1 VERLVILKV
10 LLISPLPPPAGG
22 IATWTVVYKQYCEEK
37 GISYRIVNNA
47 LREDYGIQTNSVRNL
62 FSQIHRSWR
71 IISELLYQFRT
82 EKPDVLHLNSSCCR
96 FGIYRDCLCTMIGKL
111 FAIPVVVQCHCNIE
125 DQIHGRLAA
134 HAFRWMVS
142 MCSKVL
148 VLNRFS
154 AEYAKGYAAEKV
166 EIIPNFIDESALCV
180 RNAVSRT
187 IRRAVFVGHV
197 RREKGVI
204 EIIRAA
210 EKFPDIRF
218 TLAGPVQQEIA
229 DMKCSN
235 NVELI
240 GAQSREK
247 VQELLKA
254 ADVFLFPS
262 YTEGFANALLEAM
275 AAGLPVIATDVGAN
289 AEMIEDKG
297 GIIISERDADAIAG
311 AIDKLK
317 DDFGRR
323 LDMSSWNVEKV
334 QNTYLIEK
342 VMKKLMQIYEVI
354 TT

>member
-1 VERLVILKV
+1 MKI
-10 LLISPLPPPAGG
+10 LLISPLPPPVGG
-22 IATWTVVYKQYCEEK
+22 IATWTVKYKQYCDENA
-37 GISYRIVNNA
+37 IPLTVVNNA
-47 LREDYGIQTNSVRNL
+47 LQGSRGLQINAKRRLSDEMVR
-62 FSQIHRSWR
+62 SCR
-71 IISELLYQFRT
+71 ILGDLLNEIRK
-82 EKPDVLHLNSSCCR
+82 ERPDVIHLNSSCSR

-218 TLAGPVQQEIA
+218 ILAGPVQQEIA

-297 GIIISERDADAIAG
+297 GIIIPTRDSEAIVGAFRRLQEDSER
-311 AIDKLK
+311 
-317 DDFGRR
+317 R
-323 LDMSSWNVEKV
+323 LVMGTWNTQKVRDEYLLDVVIKRLMDVYSSFF
-334 QNTYLIEK
+334 
-342 VMKKLMQIYEVI
+342 
-354 TT
+354 